1 MAQKT
6 IKADVIKQRT
16 DTTDNWESKNPIL
29 AKGEIGIEET
39 TTGEIKQKVGDG
51 TSAWDKLVYLGL
63 NISTADKK
71 YLQSFNPLYPST
83 YVNWNTDFLEVS
95 NGKYSLALDPNFTL
109 SEGGINNSP
118 CLWAKE
124 KMEDGSESATE
135 LSIFSNDINL
145 YDIDGD
151 LGYTSIHGI
160 VTYSDSDPSDA
171 ASKMYVDD
179 AISSIPSYT
188 LPIASTTTLGGIIV
202 GDNLTIDSTGKL
214 SASTPGISQ
223 AVADARYLQLAK
235 GGEITGGNLSIK
247 RSGGSISYL
256 NIISADTNS
265 ADPGEYYEAG
275 FSMSSYMGLV
285 IESTRISPPGLYYEP
300 IEIRCSKLI
309 LKNSLNNVLISGVLT
324 PVDNTDAT
332 NKEYVDT
339 AISNIP
345 TYSLPTAST
354 STLGGVK
361 IGANVTVA
369 EDGTISVAAPGISQE
384 AADAVY
390 MQKNSPNG
398 TNHIEWNANN
408 LFTVSTPYT
417 NICLDGSSNG
427 EARIRALDAAS
438 STTVLRILAS
448 ELNLNFKRIT
458 NVKDPTADSDAAT
471 KNYVDS
477 TVASVGNGLPITNP
491 SNSKL
496 TVNWTTSN
504 ALSITNNAENSL
516 NKRMLGFIVN
526 DTVTSIVAQTPTG
539 DKRTLTI
546 VASSMSMQNS
556 KITDVAAPTNSTD
569 VATKAYVDSRATSLE
584 TSLATLSAHF
594 SPVSNITYTDNS
606 PTRVSLATDE
616 SVVPPIEVLRYI
628 FSLNIDF
635 SKNLT
640 IEFDIENVSQYSS
653 LFIRHEVNNVGH
665 IINSIGTNSL
675 TLFSA
680 EQNKEISVIDYT
692 ITAINDTDRHYKLT
706 IIPNDIFK
714 QNPYYI
720 DVYGVKTDL

>member
-39 TTGEIKQKVGDG
+39 TTGEFKQKVGDG

-63 NISTADKK
+63 NISTADSK
-71 YLQSFNPLYPST
+71 YLQSTNPSYPNT

-285 IESTRISPPGLYYEP
+285 IKSTRISPPGLYYEP

-309 LKNSLNNVLISGVLT
+309 LKNSLSNVLISGVLT

-369 EDGTISVAAPGISQE
+369 ADGTISVAAPGISQDTADGRYLQLTGGTVVGQVAVRN
-384 AADAVY
+384 AA
-390 MQKNSPNG
+390 NSPMVKLGGATTPTISALLNSGAIAPLEIQTAILSLKNG
-398 TNHIEWNANN
+398 TN
-408 LFTVSTPYT
+408 
-417 NICLDGSSNG
+417 
-427 EARIRALDAAS
+427 
-438 STTVLRILAS
+438 
-448 ELNLNFKRIT
+448 
-458 NVKDPTADSDAAT
+458 NVIIGGVATPTAGTHAAN
-471 KNYVDS
+471 KEYVDNA
-477 TVASVGNGLPITNP
+477 VASVENGLPIKNP
-491 SNSKL
+491 DNGAMTLNWSGSTTLDMTSNSGYIRFIPGSN
-496 TVNWTTSN
+496 VNGNRIDALGSGGGAFGAMTIN
-504 ALSITNNAENSL
+504 ATRITF
-516 NKRMLGFIVN
+516 G
-526 DTVTSIVAQTPTG
+526 TGTG
-539 DKRTLTI
+539 DYAPITI
-546 VASSMSMQNS
+546 GTPIQSYHA
-556 KITDVAAPTNSTD
+556 T
-569 VATKAYVDSRATSLE
+569 TKAYVDSRATSLE
-584 TSLATLSAHF
+584 TSITNLSARS

-606 PTRVSLATDE
+606 PASVALTADE
-616 SVVPPIEVLRYI
+616 SVASPIEVLRYI

-640 IEFDIENVSQYSS
+640 IEFDIENVSQYSA